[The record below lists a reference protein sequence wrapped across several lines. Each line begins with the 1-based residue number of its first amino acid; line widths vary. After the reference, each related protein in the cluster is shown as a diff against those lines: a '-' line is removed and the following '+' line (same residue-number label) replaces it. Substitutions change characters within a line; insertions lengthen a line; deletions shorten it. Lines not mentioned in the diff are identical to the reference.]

1 MDVAKQRKSAVSDA
15 LCGVAYLELAP
26 FDAVWL

>member
-1 MDVAKQRKSAVSDA
+1 MDVAKQRKSVVSDA
-15 LCGVAYLELAP
+15 LYGVAYLELAP